1 MVMRKF
7 LVNNSIVLIMGTAL
21 IVSMIM
27 AIRNNFIIKENE
39 ALLKQTELVKER
51 TKEILSRTMHGLD
64 LGVRGYSLTLED
76 NMLTPYREAVEK
88 NESTFKELGTQLAEQ
103 GYPSLDK
110 LSTLK
115 TEVQSYIAYCD
126 QMIKVAQDS
135 TPQLIA
141 MLKEDRGYG
150 VWKKY
155 DEFSRPL
162 FAFEDNLHQKA
173 MADYNAAILNN
184 LILQITI
191 VLLGLPALF
200 LFISRIH
207 KERQARQRL
216 LHNMEEND
224 RHYVFNPGDDKHA
237 TPDEVINTSIRNV
250 RQASDFIKGI
260 ANGDYGVSWEGITE
274 KNRIVNEE
282 TLAGNLLHLREQLR
296 KVKVADDQRNWLNEG
311 LAQFS
316 ELVRN
321 HQSNSEQLAD
331 RCVSFLTK
339 HLKAQQGSLFV
350 VTDEGDAQHLKLA
363 SCFAF
368 DKKKFVTK
376 EIDIGSGLVGQAF
389 LEGEFVQLKQIP
401 QGYTKITSGLGE
413 ATPNHLVIV
422 PLKYDMKTVAI
433 LEIASFNV
441 FADHEI
447 EFLKKAGEFLASAI
461 LSTQTTNKMSQ
472 LLEQS
477 RINEEGMRQREEE
490 MRQNMEELQATQEEL
505 VRKEKEMQRHLQD
518 ARSFR

>member
-1 MVMRKF
+1 MKKF
-7 LVNNSIVLIMGTAL
+7 LVNNSVVLIIGSAL
-21 IVSMIM
+21 IVSMVM
-27 AIRNNFIIKENE
+27 AIRNHFIIKENE
-39 ALLKQTELVKER
+39 ALLKQTELVSER

-76 NMLTPYREAVEK
+76 NMLIPYREAVEK
-88 NESTFKELGTQLAEQ
+88 NDATFRELETQLTAQ
-103 GYPSLDK
+103 QYPSLDK
-110 LSTLK
+110 LAALK
-115 TEVQSYIAYCD
+115 AEVHSYVEYCN
-126 QMIKVAQDS
+126 QMINVAKDS
-135 TPQLIA
+135 TAQLIA
-141 MLKEDRGYG
+141 MLKEDRGYA

-162 FAFEDNLHQKA
+162 FEFEDHLHQKA
-173 MADYNAAILNN
+173 MADYNAAIRNN
-184 LILQITI
+184 LFLQISM

-207 KERQARQRL
+207 KERNARQRL

-224 RHYVFNPGDDKHA
+224 RQYVFNPGTNHRA

-260 ANGDYGVSWEGITE
+260 ANGNYGVSWEGINE
-274 KNRIVNEE
+274 QNRTVNQE

-350 VTDEGDAQHLKLA
+350 VTDDGYSQHLKLA

-389 LEGEFVQLKQIP
+389 LEGELVQLKQIP
-401 QGYTKITSGLGE
+401 QGYMKITSGLGE

-422 PLKYDMKTVAI
+422 PLKYDLKTVAV

-472 LLEQS
+472 LLEQA
-477 RINEEGMRQREEE
+477 RVNEEGMRQREEE

-505 VRKEKEMQRHLQD
+505 VRKEREMQRHLQD